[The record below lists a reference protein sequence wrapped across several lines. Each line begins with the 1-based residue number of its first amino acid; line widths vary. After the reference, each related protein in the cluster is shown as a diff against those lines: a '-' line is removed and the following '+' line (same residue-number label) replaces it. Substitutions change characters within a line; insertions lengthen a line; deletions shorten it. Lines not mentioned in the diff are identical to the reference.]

1 MGDAYHELSG
11 RILGI
16 QGDIFDE
23 VMSAIEKHPS
33 YNSAHEGYAV
43 LLEEVDEL
51 WEEVRKRQK
60 DKARMRAEAI
70 QVAAVAIRFVLH
82 VCDDSRDDDGLVS
95 SVLHKE
101 LRNALDLPDDTDWP
115 ECMIRVY
122 RLMGGR
128 DDTDTDTDT
137 VTVPC
142 QNGPNAPA
150 EATCDGCPLLIEG
163 GDCWAE
169 VSDV

>member
-1 MGDAYHELSG
+1 MLVIVRHCDSCPAFHDGKEVCLFTGNEAGQTRGIPMKCPLRKESVTVQLAHARLPGDGH
-11 RILGI
+11 
-16 QGDIFDE
+16 
-23 VMSAIEKHPS
+23 SAP
-33 YNSAHEGYAV
+33 
-43 LLEEVDEL
+43 D
-51 WEEVRKRQK
+51 
-60 DKARMRAEAI
+60 DK
-70 QVAAVAIRFVLH
+70 
-82 VCDDSRDDDGLVS
+82 LVS

-115 ECMIRVY
+115 ECMLRVY
-122 RLMGGR
+122 RFMGGR

-163 GDCWAE
+163 GDCWA
-169 VSDV
+169 DR